1 MGVPSLA
8 QLALAGVISLIAFL
22 GYGPQYLFH
31 HIEPSALNRTQSIV
45 FNILLFCTWVCYA
58 RACFTDPGH
67 VPREW
72 GTNGF
77 LDHVSDLDTASLQT
91 RIRRCR
97 KCENDKPPRAHH
109 CKVCQRCIPKMDH
122 HCPWTI
128 NCVSHRTF
136 PHFFRFLFYS
146 VTAMLY
152 LEYFLYIRLAILF
165 QNRSLPSYLGPTPIQ
180 MIFLFTFTLT
190 NSITL
195 FALAV
200 LLIRNIYTLA
210 SNTTTIESWEIERH
224 DTLVRRA
231 RSHGGYLDGPDGQ
244 KIRLRRQEFPYDI
257 GIYANARQA
266 MGTGI
271 WTWLWPF
278 AATPAN
284 EAGLAFETNGFEGEE
299 IRFFLFIECDC
310 GDE

>member
-1 MGVPSLA
+1 
-8 QLALAGVISLIAFL
+8 
-22 GYGPQYLFH
+22 
-31 HIEPSALNRTQSIV
+31 
-45 FNILLFCTWVCYA
+45 
-58 RACFTDPGH
+58 
-67 VPREW
+67 
-72 GTNGF
+72 
-77 LDHVSDLDTASLQT
+77 
-91 RIRRCR
+91 
-97 KCENDKPPRAHH
+97 
-109 CKVCQRCIPKMDH
+109 
-122 HCPWTI
+122 
-128 NCVSHRTF
+128 
-136 PHFFRFLFYS
+136 
-146 VTAMLY
+146 MLY

-180 MIFLFTFTLT
+180 MISLFTFTLT

-244 KIRLRRQEFPYDI
+244 KIRIQRQEFPYDI
-257 GIYANARQA
+257 GIYANVRQA
-266 MGTGI
+266 MGTGV

-284 EAGLAFETNGFEGEE
+284 ERGLAFETNGFEDPNTTWPPPDPDRLPRRTYNLADLDDPFIHTPNHASNIDIDAFRTRQRRDYRRFSSRSEENDESQFRSGDNRETGILSDVSEHRRGEAWKDKDG
-299 IRFFLFIECDC
+299 DC
-310 GDE
+310 LGDFGVDDEGDEDEDDDVPLSEILARRGRGGEVG

>member
-1 MGVPSLA
+1 
-8 QLALAGVISLIAFL
+8 
-22 GYGPQYLFH
+22 
-31 HIEPSALNRTQSIV
+31 
-45 FNILLFCTWVCYA
+45 
-58 RACFTDPGH
+58 
-67 VPREW
+67 
-72 GTNGF
+72 
-77 LDHVSDLDTASLQT
+77 
-91 RIRRCR
+91 
-97 KCENDKPPRAHH
+97 
-109 CKVCQRCIPKMDH
+109 MDH

-152 LEYFLYIRLAILF
+152 LEYLLYIRLAILF
-165 QNRSLPSYLGPTPIQ
+165 QNRSLPSVRSPSSVINTPSISLYKEVISSMRSFSKSIQYLGPTPLQ
-180 MIFLFTFTLT
+180 MISLFTFTLT

-224 DTLVRRA
+224 DTLLRRA

-257 GIYANARQA
+257 GIYANVRQA
-266 MGTGI
+266 MGTGVFG
-271 WTWLWPF
+271 TWLWPF

-284 EAGLAFETNGFEGEE
+284 EAGLAFETNGFEGAV
-299 IRFFLFIECDC
+299 ISFFALSEYC
-310 GDE
+310 GDGCRLMFSRSQHHLASPRSRPSPPPHIQPRAS

>member
-1 MGVPSLA
+1 
-8 QLALAGVISLIAFL
+8 
-22 GYGPQYLFH
+22 
-31 HIEPSALNRTQSIV
+31 
-45 FNILLFCTWVCYA
+45 
-58 RACFTDPGH
+58 
-67 VPREW
+67 
-72 GTNGF
+72 
-77 LDHVSDLDTASLQT
+77 
-91 RIRRCR
+91 
-97 KCENDKPPRAHH
+97 
-109 CKVCQRCIPKMDH
+109 MDH

-152 LEYFLYIRLAILF
+152 LEYLLYIRLAILF
-165 QNRSLPSYLGPTPIQ
+165 QNRSLPSVRCPSSVINTLHLPLQNKVISSMRSFSKSIQYLGPTPLQ
-180 MIFLFTFTLT
+180 MILLFTFTLT

-257 GIYANARQA
+257 GVYANVRQA
-266 MGTGI
+266 MGTGVFG
-271 WTWLWPF
+271 TWLWPF

-284 EAGLAFETNGFEGEE
+284 EAGLAFETNGFEGEDA
-299 IRFFLFIECDC
+299 FFYCAVADRLIIHET
-310 GDE
+310 